1 MRKSG
6 YRNYNK
12 WKAIP
17 AAFLILFIGG
27 FTSVKAQM
35 FSVKSLPQQYGPPMT
50 SAYISVIPTN
60 FQYKPRGSGSNTQTN
75 AFDFNDPLY
84 RLGLD
89 LSGLEINATA
99 GWSLGPLNN
108 LNYFGLEIGFNS
120 KYPVLRTHPFVL
132 SLPLAIKI
140 GYTRVND
147 KRSSNISNDFRQNN
161 ATIGSGLHADFMLP
175 HRIRISLEGTVNY
188 GFSTRSLGQS
198 SGSAWII
205 DSRNRIYFDRVLGQI
220 GFVAGL
226 DYRYT
231 RFNGSGIEF
240 DYGEKNIGFILGI
253 TF

>member
-6 YRNYNK
+6 YRNSTT

-17 AAFLILFIGG
+17 VAFLILLIGS

-35 FSVKSLPQQYGPPMT
+35 FSVKSLPQRYGPPMA
-50 SAYISVIPTN
+50 SAFVSVVPTN
-60 FQYKPRGSGSNTQTN
+60 FQYRPSGSGSNPQPN

-89 LSGLEINATA
+89 LSGLEINATG
-99 GWSLGPLNN
+99 GWGLGPQNN

-120 KYPVLRTHPFVL
+120 KYPLLRTHPFVL
-132 SLPLAIKI
+132 SLPLTIKI

-147 KRSSNISNDFRQNN
+147 TRSSNISNDFRQNN
-161 ATIGSGLHADFMLP
+161 ATIGSGLHADFTLP
-175 HRIRISLEGTVNY
+175 HRIRISLEGTANY

-198 SGSAWII
+198 SGSAWILE
-205 DSRNRIYFDRVLGQI
+205 SRNRVYFDRVFGQI

-240 DYGEKNIGFILGI
+240 DYIQKTLAFILGI